1 MKKIYLL
8 FLSFTCMYFANATNY
23 PGNGK
28 AGFGGTVGKGSL
40 DVTVSGTDFT
50 FTLNRG
56 TGDMNDVLVIYIDG
70 QSGGSISTANFTDQ
84 SSNLTTAISGYGGTG
99 KRSTFNFASGF
110 TPEYAIAFQP
120 GKSLPG
126 SATVVYLRDNENH
139 TVSYTPVLSNNNTTT
154 AATYSVT
161 VPSIW
166 IGLVSSFKFMATYIS
181 NTGYRA
187 DEAIGDPMTGFT
199 QGWNTYTSTT
209 APLEFTGT
217 LPVSFGALTAAHEN
231 KVTSISWNT
240 ETEINVSHF
249 NVQKSNNGSDWKTI
263 GTVDAKNISTG
274 AKYHFVDNSSSLTL
288 SYYRLQLVNLDG
300 SSDYSSVVILRGSVI
315 KQIDLLSNPARGTV
329 NININSSEATTYR
342 LELFSADG
350 KLLASKLYQHSGS
363 GAERAY
369 INIPGAASGSMF
381 LKISSATEKQTFHVM
396 AY

>member
-1 MKKIYLL
+1 MAKPVLAALL
-8 FLSFTCMYFANATNY
+8 A
-23 PGNGK
+23 
-28 AGFGGTVGKGSL
+28 KGSL
-40 DVTVSGTDFT
+40 DVSLTGTDFT

-70 QSGGSISTANFTDQ
+70 QSGGSTSTANFTDK
-84 SSNLTTAISGYGGTG
+84 SNNLTTAISGYGGTG

-120 GKSLPG
+120 GKGLPG
-126 SATVVYLRDNENH
+126 SATVVYLRDNDSH
-139 TVSYTPVLSNNNTTT
+139 TVSYTPELSNNNTTT

-199 QGWNTYTSTT
+199 QGWNSYTSTT

-217 LPVSFGALTAAHEN
+217 LPVSFGAFTAAHEN
-231 KVTSISWNT
+231 KVTNISWNT

-263 GTVDAKNISTG
+263 GTVDAKNIATG
-274 AKYHFVDNSSSLTL
+274 ARYHFTDNSSAPAL
-288 SYYRLQLVNLDG
+288 SYYRLQLVNRDG
-300 SSDYSSVVILRGSVI
+300 SSDYSSVIILRVSPAR
-315 KQIDLLSNPARGTV
+315 QIDLLSNPARGSV
-329 NININSSEATTYR
+329 NININNNVATTYR
-342 LELFSADG
+342 LELFTADG
-350 KLLASKLYQHSGS
+350 KLIASGRYQHSGS

-369 INIPGAASGSMF
+369 LNLPAGVTGNLF
-381 LKISSATEKQTFHVM
+381 LKVSTATEKQTFPVM
-396 AY
+396 CFDFHQ